1 MKVDIADI
9 ARNNGKKGTLEIKQQ
24 PIAKIEAV
32 QYFKQLNQLTE
43 AMRKDVREQL
53 MPLVKALESQ
63 YAVDGYADQLTQ
75 MVATLSLKYGN
86 IASLQAKPAA
96 EKMVNSV
103 TSKNQK
109 GFNASIKKAV
119 GIDIS
124 SILADEGLI
133 EYAKAQINKNEALI
147 KSIPS
152 KYFTDI
158 ETVVMNGVTEGLR
171 WEEIAKQV
179 GGIKD
184 ISSVNGKLQ
193 NRIKLIARNETS
205 NVNAGLNKRRQE
217 VLGVEKFKWQT
228 AQDERVRDSHAK
240 IDGNVYDWDNLP
252 TVDGVKTS
260 PGMPVQC
267 RCVAIPVI
275 EL

>member
-63 YAVDGYADQLTQ
+63 YAADGYADQLTQ
-75 MVATLSLKYGN
+75 MVAILSLKYGN
-86 IASLQAKPAA
+86 IASVHAKPTA
-96 EKMVNSV
+96 EKMVGSV
-103 TSKNQK
+103 SSKNQK
-109 GFNASIKKAV
+109 AFNASIKKEV
-119 GIDIS
+119 GVDLS
-124 SILADEGLI
+124 TILSDEGLSDFL
-133 EYAKAQINKNEALI
+133 EAQVNKNVSLI
-147 KSIPS
+147 KSIPGE
-152 KYFTDI
+152 YFKSI
-158 ETVVMNGVTEGLR
+158 ETTVMNGVANGMR
-171 WEEIAKQV
+171 WEEIAKEI

-205 NVNAGLNKRRQE
+205 NINASINKRRQE
-217 VLGVEKFKWQT
+217 QLGVDKFKWIT
-228 AQDERVRDSHAK
+228 AKDERVRDSHAK
-240 IDGNVYDWDNLP
+240 IDGNIYDWDNLP

-260 PGMPVQC
+260 PGQPINC